1 MFDLG
6 MQELIVIFVVALLVF
21 GPKRLPELAKSM
33 GKAMAQ
39 LRSAVSDV
47 KTEVEREIR
56 MSETGLDLEDMPA
69 WKKQHEAPP
78 SQPSGEAEGEGPEP
92 GTGEGGEEAKQG
104 EEDEEAK
111 QGEEDEEAKPQE
123 TLPFEHESQDLEED
137 GRDR

>member
-111 QGEEDEEAKPQE
+111 PQE